1 MLSPPSR
8 VFNGFDG
15 MEILTTG
22 SLSKLTFFNVS
33 DADYGN
39 YTCVAINKLG
49 SSNTSFLLYG
59 KKRLVQL
66 RMTRFQQKYQQT
78 KRTHWLARC
87 DFIISP
93 LQVCASSSP
102 NSVPNVLIELKK
114 KQSKMESLLY
124 LLHLKIVRP
133 LWFWIFRELVA
144 GSASWLLMRHIK
156 NNFVKVPWETF
167 PPAPFFF
174 FSFLTS

>member
-66 RMTRFQQKYQQT
+66 RMTRFPQKYQQT
-78 KRTHWLARC
+78 KRTH
-87 DFIISP
+87 
-93 LQVCASSSP
+93 
-102 NSVPNVLIELKK
+102 
-114 KQSKMESLLY
+114 
-124 LLHLKIVRP
+124 
-133 LWFWIFRELVA
+133 
-144 GSASWLLMRHIK
+144 
-156 NNFVKVPWETF
+156 
-167 PPAPFFF
+167 
-174 FSFLTS
+174 

>member
-8 VFNGFDG
+8 VVNGFDG
-15 MEILTTG
+15 MEILTAG

-66 RMTRFQQKYQQT
+66 RMTQKYQQT

-133 LWFWIFRELVA
+133 LWFWIFRELEA
-144 GSASWLLMRHIK
+144 GSTSWLLMRHIK

-167 PPAPFFF
+167 PPAHYF

>member
-1 MLSPPSR
+1 MLSTPSR

-59 KKRLVQL
+59 KKRLL
-66 RMTRFQQKYQQT
+66 RHSQNATFSTEKTTNETHTMT
-78 KRTHWLARC
+78 
-87 DFIISP
+87 
-93 LQVCASSSP
+93 
-102 NSVPNVLIELKK
+102 
-114 KQSKMESLLY
+114 SLL
-124 LLHLKIVRP
+124 
-133 LWFWIFRELVA
+133 
-144 GSASWLLMRHIK
+144 
-156 NNFVKVPWETF
+156 
-167 PPAPFFF
+167 
-174 FSFLTS
+174 